1 MRDTLYAKLTAVFE
15 DVFDDY
21 DVKINDNTV
30 AGDIEGWDSLTHIT
44 LISAIEEEFG
54 IEFSMKEVL
63 GLNNVGDL
71 VNLIIEKSE
80 A

>member
-1 MRDTLYAKLTAVFE
+1 MRDKVYAKLTAVFE

-54 IEFSMKEVL
+54 IEF
-63 GLNNVGDL
+63 
-71 VNLIIEKSE
+71 
-80 A
+80 

>member
-1 MRDTLYAKLTAVFE
+1 MRDKVYAKLTAVFE